1 MNSERDDSIPVNAAA
16 VSRSTH
22 NRFVIISLSVVFV
35 LGAPLCA
42 NYLLL
47 WSSGELTGL
56 EQVIDAQI
64 NDDALYGTA
73 LHDVRREHKLAL
85 IRHREPNVV
94 ALGSSRALDFRQEYF
109 TKMFACACQAMK
121 SSPEGTHFVNAMMDV
136 HRPELVLFAIDY
148 WWLTGPER
156 ANRGPL
162 RQKDVVLITKDKLF
176 QPFEWLRLGKITYS
190 DYVQLILGDRELAH
204 VSGIPRL
211 ASTLSKLVSESGETV
226 RTFSECGSRSRGTIS
241 IATHAER
248 SRKRRLM

>member
-1 MNSERDDSIPVNAAA
+1 
-16 VSRSTH
+16 
-22 NRFVIISLSVVFV
+22 
-35 LGAPLCA
+35 
-42 NYLLL
+42 
-47 WSSGELTGL
+47 
-56 EQVIDAQI
+56 
-64 NDDALYGTA
+64 
-73 LHDVRREHKLAL
+73 
-85 IRHREPNVV
+85 
-94 ALGSSRALDFRQEYF
+94 
-109 TKMFACACQAMK
+109 MK
-121 SSPEGTHFVNAMMDV
+121 SLPEGTHFVNAMMDV

-211 ASTLSKLVSESGETV
+211 ASTLSKLVSESGETI